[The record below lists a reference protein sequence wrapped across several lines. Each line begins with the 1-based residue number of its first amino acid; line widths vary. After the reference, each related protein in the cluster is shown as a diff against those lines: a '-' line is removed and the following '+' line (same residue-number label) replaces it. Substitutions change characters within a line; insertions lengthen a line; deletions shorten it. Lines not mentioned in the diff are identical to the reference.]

1 MNLDRKYLVWALGFA
16 VVGMVLGIYMAASQN
31 HSELVAHAH
40 ILLIG
45 FVVSFV
51 YGLIHRLWLRQ
62 PPRRVA
68 NFQFVLHQ
76 AAAITLAI
84 GLFLVYGGH
93 VAAEKLEPVLA
104 TASIGVLIGMLLMI
118 YMVLK
123 SGAREVGSGLREGGS

>member
-1 MNLDRKYLVWALGFA
+1 MNLDRRFLVWALGFA
-16 VVGMVLGIYMAASQN
+16 VVGLTLGIYMAASNN

-62 PPRRVA
+62 PARRLA
-68 NFQFVLHQ
+68 NFQFGLHQ
-76 AAAITLAI
+76 AAAVTIGI
-84 GLFLVYGGH
+84 GLFLIYGSY
-93 VAAEKLEPVLA
+93 VPAEKLEPVMA
-104 TASIGVLIGMLLMI
+104 VASIGVLVGMLLMI

-123 SGAREVGSGLREGGS
+123 SGAREGGS